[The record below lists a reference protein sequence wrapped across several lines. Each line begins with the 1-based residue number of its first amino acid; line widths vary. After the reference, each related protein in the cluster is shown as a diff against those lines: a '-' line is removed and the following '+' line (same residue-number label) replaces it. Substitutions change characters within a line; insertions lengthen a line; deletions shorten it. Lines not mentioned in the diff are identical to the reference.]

1 MFLLFHSIFPVFS
14 SVNSSS
20 AFTCWCLHLLAVNSQ
35 LTQSLPG
42 SLHCVFR
49 LAASAVYSTSAS
61 TFIDMSKCNRN
72 QVEKRKKWY
81 MPKGWVSM
89 SESCLCG
96 CRSNHCWALLQFFQF
111 SQNLAHI
118 ICVPIRKKLW
128 KIFESLILQ
137 FLANFSEAM
146 LGQQASSSILGFVA

>member
-72 QVEKRKKWY
+72 QVEKRKKMIYAKRLSEYEWVMSVW
-81 MPKGWVSM
+81 MPFKSLL
-89 SESCLCG
+89 S
-96 CRSNHCWALLQFFQF
+96 LQFSQF

>member
-20 AFTCWCLHLLAVNSQ
+20 AFTCWCLHLLAVNCQ

-72 QVEKRKKWY
+72 QVEKRKKMIYTKRLSEYEWVMSVW
-81 MPKGWVSM
+81 MP
-89 SESCLCG
+89 
-96 CRSNHCWALLQFFQF
+96 SNFFQSTAELQFFQF
-111 SQNLAHI
+111 SQK
-118 ICVPIRKKLW
+118 RKKLW